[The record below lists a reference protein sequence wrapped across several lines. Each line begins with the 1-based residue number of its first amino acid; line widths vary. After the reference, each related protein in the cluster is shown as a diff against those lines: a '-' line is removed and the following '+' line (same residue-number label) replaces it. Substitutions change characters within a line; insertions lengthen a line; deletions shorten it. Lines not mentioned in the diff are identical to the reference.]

1 MTISTNIHLLRP
13 VLPPFSLMRHFGN
26 QNTRGNVSKISVS
39 LSCYWQIG
47 SKSTNH
53 SPIAW
58 RREGKKV
65 TPVAVIGGFRS
76 VLSIKPRPNDRN
88 MPHNMSQHCWTQ
100 HVECVWPPCCDMLAV
115 VGSSLKLVKFEPT
128 TPNMSQQGGQTHATC
143 CTQQCCVG
151 MLRSFGRGLTRK
163 TDGNFGNVAEGVLFS
178 KVAYQRKRW

>member
-1 MTISTNIHLLRP
+1 MVIPTEPDIKLGQHLVKGRI
-13 VLPPFSLMRHFGN
+13 VLMWWCESGTVSATFVLFCVYSP
-26 QNTRGNVSKISVS
+26 TRAGLNAAR
-39 LSCYWQIG
+39 C
-47 SKSTNH
+47 
-53 SPIAW
+53 
-58 RREGKKV
+58 
-65 TPVAVIGGFRS
+65 
-76 VLSIKPRPNDRN
+76 IKPRPNDRN